1 MKINLALRGGRF
13 VTLAEELADRFRDR
27 AAGFDERGE
36 FPHRNI
42 DELRESGYLG
52 LTVPE
57 ELGGLGGDLTDMVVA
72 QERLAAGCGSTA
84 LVVNMHLSMTGQLAR
99 AWRSTGNERAEEL
112 LRGAAGGTVFLA
124 GATAEPGHALVR
136 STGSKAVRIDGGY
149 LVTGKKTFG
158 TGTAAATHLTSMAVY
173 EEHPDGPQVLVFR
186 IPVDTPGLTVMTG
199 TWHTSGMRATCSDN
213 VELHDVEVPDDA
225 VSLRFP
231 AGHLDGTLLQTLW
244 GWAMPSFGAVYLG
257 IAVGA
262 LEQCV
267 RDTQRRGWQQ
277 RAFAQNTIAECE
289 VLVETARAVIGRTAE
304 EVMGNSLW
312 TALDVQEGMARV
324 MTAKLVGTNNAVSIV
339 DRVVQLVGS
348 PALKA
353 GSLYDRA
360 QRDVRAGTM
369 HPYSNADAQELISS
383 TALGLPVAPVNPP
396 MSTELATAADTV
408 PHLAR

>member
-1 MKINLALRGGRF
+1 MKINSGLRGSRF
-13 VTLAEELADRFRDR
+13 VALTEELAGRFRER
-27 AAGFDERGE
+27 AAGYDERGE
-36 FPHRNI
+36 FPYRNI
-42 DELRESGYLG
+42 DELRDSGYLG

-57 ELGGLGGDLTDMVVA
+57 ELGGLGGDLTDMVVV

-84 LVVNMHLSMTGQLAR
+84 LVVNMHLSMAGQLAR
-99 AWRSTGNERAEEL
+99 AWRATGSAHAEAL
-112 LRGAAGGTVFLA
+112 LRGVADGTVFLA

-136 STGSKAVRIDGGY
+136 STGSKAVRGDGGY
-149 LVTGKKTFG
+149 LVTGRKTFG
-158 TGTAAATHLTSMAVY
+158 TGTAVATHLTSMAVDQDD
-173 EEHPDGPQVLVFR
+173 PAGPQVLVFR
-186 IPVDTPGLTVMTG
+186 VPADAPGLKVLPG
-199 TWHTSGMRATCSDN
+199 TWNTSGMRATRSDD
-213 VELHDVEVPDDA
+213 VELRDVEVPDEA
-225 VSLRFP
+225 ITLRFP
-231 AGHLDGTLLQTLW
+231 EGHLDGTLLQTLW

-267 RDTQRRGWQQ
+267 RDVLRRGWQH
-277 RAFAQNTIAECE
+277 RAFAQTVIAECE
-289 VLVETARAVIGRTAE
+289 VLVETARAVIARTAD

-324 MTAKLVGTNNAVSIV
+324 MTAKLVGTNNAVSVV

-369 HPYSNADAQELISS
+369 HPYSNADALELISS
-383 TALGLPVAPVNPP
+383 TAFGIPVAPVNPP
-396 MSTELATAADTV
+396 LVTELPTAVDPLTGA
-408 PHLAR
+408 AR